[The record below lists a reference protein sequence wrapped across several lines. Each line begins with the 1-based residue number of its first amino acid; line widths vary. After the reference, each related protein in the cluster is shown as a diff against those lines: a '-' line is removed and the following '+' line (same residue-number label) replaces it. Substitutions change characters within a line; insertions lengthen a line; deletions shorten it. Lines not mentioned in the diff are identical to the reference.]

1 MDRLDP
7 RTTALVLIDLQHGIL
22 PFARGPYNVDQ
33 VLAASAGLARRFRAA
48 GAPVAL
54 VRMGFSDGFPDM
66 LRQPTDQPPPI
77 GDSLPA
83 GWWEQPAELEAA
95 PADIQII
102 KRQWGAFH
110 GTELDLQLRR
120 RGIATVVL
128 GGIATNFGVEST
140 ARAGW
145 ELGYAL
151 VLAEDAMSAPAA
163 EMHAF
168 AVERI
173 FPRLG
178 RVRKTAEV
186 LAALA

>member
-1 MDRLDP
+1 MERLDP
-7 RTTALVLIDLQHGIL
+7 RTTALVLIDLQGGIM
-22 PFARGPYNVDQ
+22 PFARGPYNGDQ
-33 VLAASAGLARRFRAA
+33 VLAASAGLARRFRAE
-48 GAPVAL
+48 GAPVVL
-54 VRMGFSDGFPDM
+54 VRIGFSDGFPDM
-66 LRQPTDQPPPI
+66 MRQPTDEPPPI

-83 GWWEQPAELEAA
+83 GWWEQPAELEVA

-145 ELGYAL
+145 ELGYAM

-168 AVERI
+168 AIQRI

-178 RVRKTAEV
+178 RVRKSTEV

>member
-1 MDRLDP
+1 M
-7 RTTALVLIDLQHGIL
+7 
-22 PFARGPYNVDQ
+22 
-33 VLAASAGLARRFRAA
+33 
-48 GAPVAL
+48 
-54 VRMGFSDGFPDM
+54 
-66 LRQPTDQPPPI
+66 
-77 GDSLPA
+77 
-83 GWWEQPAELEAA
+83 
-95 PADIQII
+95 
-102 KRQWGAFH
+102 
-110 GTELDLQLRR
+110 

-140 ARAGW
+140 ARTGF

-151 VLAEDAMSAPAA
+151 VLAEDAMSAPAT

-168 AVERI
+168 AIQRI

>member
-1 MDRLDP
+1 MEPLDP
-7 RTTALVLIDLQHGIL
+7 RTTALVLIDLQGGIL
-22 PFARGPYNVDQ
+22 PFARGPYNGQ
-33 VLAASAGLARRFRAA
+33 EVLAASASLARRFRAA
-48 GAPVAL
+48 GAPVVL
-54 VRMGFSDGFPDM
+54 VRIGFSDGMPEL
-66 LRQPTDQPPPI
+66 LRQPTDAPPPV
-77 GDSLPA
+77 GNSLPE

-95 PADIQII
+95 PSDIQIV
-102 KRQWGAFH
+102 KRHWSAFY

-145 ELGYAL
+145 ELGYAM
-151 VLAEDAMSAPAA
+151 VLAEDAMSAPSP

-168 AVERI
+168 AIERI

-178 RVRKTAEV
+178 RVRKSGEV
-186 LAALA
+186 LAALP